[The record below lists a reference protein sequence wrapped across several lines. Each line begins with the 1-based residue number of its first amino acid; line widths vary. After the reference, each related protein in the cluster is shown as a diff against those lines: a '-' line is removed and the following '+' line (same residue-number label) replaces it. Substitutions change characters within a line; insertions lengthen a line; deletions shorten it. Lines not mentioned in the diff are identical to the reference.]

1 MSNCYMA
8 GYHDN
13 RFYFNYGNTYV
24 ITFVMRALFLKKS
37 RGVVL
42 MIFASHPLLLLE
54 NPKAKEL

>member
-1 MSNCYMA
+1 MA